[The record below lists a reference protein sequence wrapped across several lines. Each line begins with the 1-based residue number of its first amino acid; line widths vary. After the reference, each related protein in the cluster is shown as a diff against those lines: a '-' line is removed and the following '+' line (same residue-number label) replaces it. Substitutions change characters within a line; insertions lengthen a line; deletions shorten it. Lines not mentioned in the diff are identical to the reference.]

1 MTGASLLIVDDRPEN
16 LLALE
21 AILGGR
27 GLTLVRAHSGRE
39 ALKAMLCHE
48 FALILM
54 DIAMP
59 DLDGYETAELI
70 RQHERSRLTPIIFL
84 TANHYA
90 EAHVFRGYSIGA
102 VDYLL
107 KPLVPEVLLSKVNVF
122 VELYHNRQTLKAQ
135 AAALR
140 RSYDEM
146 EQRVLDRTAELAAS
160 NLALQ
165 AEVVER
171 ERVEAERAALLERE
185 QAARREAETMNRLK
199 DEFLATLSHELRTP
213 LNAIL
218 GWIHLLES
226 GKRDEAVLS
235 RAIRV
240 IKHSARAQAQLVTHI
255 LEVSRII
262 TGRLL
267 LRLSEVDV
275 RTVIG
280 DTLDTLQPAVV
291 AKGIAIETRFEGR
304 TTLVADRERLQQV
317 IWNLLSNAI
326 KFTPKGGEVRVEMM
340 GTAQDVH
347 ITVADNGS
355 GIAPEFL
362 PRVFDSFTQ
371 ADASQARSHGGLG
384 LGMAIVRHLV
394 ELHGG
399 VVGVDSR
406 GKDQGTSVT
415 VILPIRAMPQPD
427 GDAAIAP
434 PSPAHDAAPQPLA
447 SLEGVSV
454 LIVDDEEDAREVL
467 TLILQDQGA
476 EVRAAASV
484 AAALERIRERVP
496 DVLVSDIGMP
506 GEDGHVLLRKL
517 RSLSAEQGGQV
528 PAVALTAYATPA
540 DSARALAAG
549 FNRHVQKPITSA
561 EIIEA
566 VAVMAAR
573 K

>member
-1 MTGASLLIVDDRPEN
+1 MKGVSLLMVDDRPEN

-27 GLTLVRAHSGRE
+27 GLNLVRAHSGRE
-39 ALKAMLCHE
+39 ALKAMLAHE

-59 DLDGYETAELI
+59 VLDGYETAELI
-70 RQHERSRLTPIIFL
+70 RRHERFRLTPIIFL

-90 EAHVFRGYSIGA
+90 DAHVFKGYSIGA

-122 VELYHNRQTLKAQ
+122 VELYCNRQMLKAQ
-135 AAALR
+135 AAALQQ
-140 RSYDEM
+140 SYDEM
-146 EQRVLDRTAELAAS
+146 EQRVLARTGELAAS

-165 AEVVER
+165 AEVAER
-171 ERVEAERAALLERE
+171 QRVEAERVALLERE
-185 QAARREAETMNRLK
+185 QAARLEAETMNRLK

-218 GWIHLLES
+218 GWAHVLES
-226 GKRDEAVLS
+226 GKRDDAVIA

-240 IKHSARAQAQLVTHI
+240 IRHSAQAQAQLVTHI
-255 LEVSRII
+255 LDVSRII
-262 TGRLL
+262 SGRLP
-267 LRLSEVDV
+267 LRLSDVDIRAV
-275 RTVIG
+275 VC
-280 DTLDTLQPAVV
+280 DTLETLQPAVV
-291 AKGIAIETRFEGR
+291 AKGIAIATRFEGQAM
-304 TTLVADRERLQQV
+304 LAADRDRLQQV
-317 IWNLLSNAI
+317 IWNVLSNAI
-326 KFTPKGGEVRVEMM
+326 KFTPKGGEVRIEVTA
-340 GTAQDVH
+340 TAQDVH
-347 ITVADNGS
+347 ITVADTGS
-355 GIAPEFL
+355 GIEPEFL
-362 PRVFDSFTQ
+362 PRVFDRFTQ

-384 LGMAIVRHLV
+384 LGMAIVRHIV

-399 VVGVDSR
+399 VVGVDSL
-406 GKDQGTSVT
+406 GKDQGTTVT
-415 VILPIRAMPQPD
+415 VILPIRDLPEQ
-427 GDAAIAP
+427 AAEASVDP
-434 PSPAHDAAPQPLA
+434 PSASGEAEPQPLA
-447 SLEGVSV
+447 SLAGVSV

-467 TLILQDQGA
+467 MLILQDQGA
-476 EVRAAASV
+476 EVRAVASA
-484 AAALERIRERVP
+484 AAALDTIRERVP

-517 RSLSAEQGGQV
+517 RSLSEEQGGKV

-540 DSARALAAG
+540 DTARALAAG
-549 FNRHVQKPITSA
+549 FNRHVRKPIASA

-573 K
+573 H